1 MLGKLVNMRQ
11 ENDRKGEIRRK
22 EKEKEK
28 NVINVDYFRLIYAI
42 KSI

>member
-22 EKEKEK
+22 EKETEK
-28 NVINVDYFRLIYAI
+28 NVNYQ
-42 KSI
+42 